1 MWYNL
6 ENGQRGDFFME
17 VLKFADKTF
26 FRKESKIQTLPIDK
40 IRPNP
45 YQTRKYFNFNA
56 LEELAASIKK
66 CGLLQP
72 ITVRK
77 LGSVYYELITG
88 ERRLRACEIAGYTTI
103 SALVLHINDS
113 QSALLSMIENLQR
126 QDLNFLEEAEGYQN
140 MMQDYHMT
148 LEELANNLSKS
159 QSSIANKIRLL
170 KLSDSVRKKM
180 IQYQLTEQHG
190 RAILKIPEEE
200 IQLELLDHIAQ
211 KELTVKQTEE
221 LVAEI
226 MEQMCQP
233 KQKHIQKEK
242 RYIKDIRLF
251 TNSIRQ
257 SINIIKKSGM
267 HVSYENNPKEDG
279 FEIVIR
285 VKK

>member
-1 MWYNL
+1 
-6 ENGQRGDFFME
+6 ME
-17 VLKFADKTF
+17 VLKFADTF
-26 FRKESKIQTLPIDK
+26 FRKDSKIQTLPIDK

-56 LEELAASIKK
+56 LEELASSIKK
-66 CGLLQP
+66 YGLLQP

-77 LGSVYYELITG
+77 VGSIYYELITG

-103 SALVLHINDS
+103 SAFVLNKNDS
-113 QSALLSMIENLQR
+113 QSALISMVENLQR

-140 MMQDYHMT
+140 IMQDYGMT
-148 LEELANNLSKS
+148 LEELANSLSKS
-159 QSSIANKIRLL
+159 QSSIANKVRLL
-170 KLSDSVRKKM
+170 KLSDRVRKKI
-180 IQYQLTEQHG
+180 IQYQLTEKYG

-200 IQLELLDHIAQ
+200 IQLALLEHIVQ

-221 LVAEI
+221 LVSEI

-233 KQKHIQKEK
+233 KQHIKKEK
-242 RYIKDIRLF
+242 RYIKDMRLF

-257 SINIIKKSGM
+257 SIDIIKKSGM
-267 HVSYENNPKEDG
+267 QVSYENNTKEDG

>member
-1 MWYNL
+1 
-6 ENGQRGDFFME
+6 ME

-77 LGSVYYELITG
+77 VGSVYYELITG

-170 KLSDSVRKKM
+170 IGTFRPYCSKRINSKTNRRISGRNHGTNVSAKTKAYPKRKK
-180 IQYQLTEQHG
+180 IY
-190 RAILKIPEEE
+190 
-200 IQLELLDHIAQ
+200 
-211 KELTVKQTEE
+211 
-221 LVAEI
+221 
-226 MEQMCQP
+226 
-233 KQKHIQKEK
+233 
-242 RYIKDIRLF
+242 
-251 TNSIRQ
+251 
-257 SINIIKKSGM
+257 
-267 HVSYENNPKEDG
+267 
-279 FEIVIR
+279 
-285 VKK
+285 

>member
-77 LGSVYYELITG
+77 VGSVYYELITG

-170 KLSDSVRKKM
+170 KM
-180 IQYQLTEQHG
+180 
-190 RAILKIPEEE
+190 
-200 IQLELLDHIAQ
+200 
-211 KELTVKQTEE
+211 
-221 LVAEI
+221 
-226 MEQMCQP
+226 M
-233 KQKHIQKEK
+233 
-242 RYIKDIRLF
+242 
-251 TNSIRQ
+251 
-257 SINIIKKSGM
+257 
-267 HVSYENNPKEDG
+267 
-279 FEIVIR
+279 
-285 VKK
+285 